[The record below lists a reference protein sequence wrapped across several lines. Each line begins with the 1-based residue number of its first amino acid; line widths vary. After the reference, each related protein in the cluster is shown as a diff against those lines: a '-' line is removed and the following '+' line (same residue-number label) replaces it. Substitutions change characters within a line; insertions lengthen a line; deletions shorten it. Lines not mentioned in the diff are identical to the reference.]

1 MHFAGSER
9 KTLIGEFPPSHP
21 GVSMKFVLK
30 SILTLVFSSA
40 LTLSAFAEGSSKK
53 TIVEIAVGA
62 GNFQTLVTA
71 LKAADLV
78 ETLAGKGPFTVF
90 APTDAA
96 FAKLPAGTVEFLL
109 QNTDKLTDV
118 LTYHVVDGKRSPS
131 CLIKDRFTKTLLG
144 KDVEVK
150 GNDRKVLLVNN
161 SMVIAVPIYA
171 SNGIIYVIDA
181 VLIP

>member
-1 MHFAGSER
+1 
-9 KTLIGEFPPSHP
+9 
-21 GVSMKFVLK
+21 MKFFLK
-30 SILTLVFSSA
+30 SIMTVVFSSA
-40 LTLSAFAEGSSKK
+40 LTLTAFANSPSKK
-53 TIVEIAVGA
+53 TIVEIAAGA

-109 QNTDKLTDV
+109 QNTDKLTEV
-118 LTYHVVDGKRSPS
+118 LTYHVVGGKRSPKS
-131 CLIKDRFTKTLLG
+131 LLSEGFTKTLLG
-144 KDVEVK
+144 KEVEIK
-150 GNDRKVLLVNN
+150 GNDCQVLLINN
-161 SMVIAVPIYA
+161 SMVIASPIYA

-181 VLIP
+181 VLLP